1 MIVQKGKVYHGFII
15 VIFYILVLLCICIH
29 FRTKVHAQ
37 RKFAQGSNVNS
48 PVITPIKEL
57 ESEIPK
63 IDVLPEPV
71 ELLPI
76 KRPNTEDFLTFLCFR
91 GTPIL
96 PPTLNFFNTASI
108 VDTNGQVHEIKGE
121 SPKNGP
127 IDIAKC
133 GTSSEKPFIAFGVR
147 KRADPIVISKQMDKK
162 RRHALALQ
170 ALRRKYQEQKMA
182 KIRALTISKLSEKVT
197 NKTLVRTNTVSKTE
211 TVTKKT
217 NTLQKT
223 KVVATKHVKVTTQT
237 LKTTLRPKIKPKMCL
252 RSFRGRFVQKEL
264 PFRKRVVTDKKII
277 KKPLVLKTETRSED
291 EYISE
296 DEEPLATPTKEVKPK
311 PLPPKVI
318 KKTIPIVNTR

>member
-1 MIVQKGKVYHGFII
+1 M
-15 VIFYILVLLCICIH
+15 
-29 FRTKVHAQ
+29 HAQ

-57 ESEIPK
+57 ETDIPT
-63 IDVLPEPV
+63 IEALPEPV

-96 PPTLNFFNTASI
+96 PPNLNFFNTASI
-108 VDTNGQVHEIKGE
+108 VDTNGQVHEIKSE

-133 GTSSEKPFIAFGVR
+133 GNSSEKPFIAFGVR
-147 KRADPIVISKQMDKK
+147 KRADPIVISKQMDRK

-182 KIRALTISKLSEKVT
+182 KIRALAISKLSEKVT

-211 TVTKKT
+211 TVTKKSS
-217 NTLQKT
+217 TLQKT
-223 KVVATKHVKVTTQT
+223 KVVATKHIKVTTQT
-237 LKTTLRPKIKPKMCL
+237 LKTTLRPKINQKMCL
-252 RSFRGRFVQKEL
+252 RSFRGRFIQKEL
-264 PFRKRVVTDKKII
+264 PFRKKIVCVPEKKIGRSLPRKVETLR
-277 KKPLVLKTETRSED
+277 KKQIVSEKKI
-291 EYISE
+291 ESSA
-296 DEEPLATPTKEVKPK
+296 EEMPKQEKVKPSVST
-311 PLPPKVI
+311 PKIV
-318 KKTIPIVNTR
+318 KKSTLESSANVR